1 MKLTN
6 NIGIPEPLAK
16 AIANSRKGYSKGEGV
31 DYSVTELIGPAHQRR
46 LIREH
51 QNNISEEAVDQI
63 WSLLG
68 TSVHYMIEM
77 AQEDQDYVSE
87 KRFFMSFNNKLISGQ
102 ADLVDKK
109 NGIIYDWKVTSAWTH
124 INGIKPDWEAQLN
137 LLKLLLEF
145 DNIQNEFP
153 EIQKLYIIA
162 IYRDWKKNDA
172 MRNPDYP
179 QKQVAM
185 LPVSMWRSEATRK
198 YLLERIEAHDS
209 VGIDDVCSDDERWHK
224 DDKYAVKKKTNKKAT
239 KLFNDESKARLFI
252 EDKKDMVIEFR
263 PGEDTRCLH
272 YCPVQQFCSHGKK
285 LNTLEK
291 VAA

>member
-31 DYSVTELIGPAHQRR
+31 DYSVTELISPAYLRR

-51 QNNISEEAVDQI
+51 QNSISEEAVDQI

-77 AQEDQDYVSE
+77 AQDDQDYISE
-87 KRFFMSFNNKLISGQ
+87 QRFFLRFYDRLISGQ
-102 ADLVDKK
+102 ADLIDTK
-109 NGIIYDWKVTSAWTH
+109 NRIIYDWKVTSAWTH
-124 INGIKPDWEAQLN
+124 LNGVKPEWEAQLN
-137 LLKLLLEF
+137 LLNLLYSKGKASNVGKAE
-145 DNIQNEFP
+145 E
-153 EIQKLYIIA
+153 LYIIA
-162 IYRDWKKNDA
+162 IYRDWKKTDA
-172 MRNPDYP
+172 LKNKDYP

-185 LPVSMWRSEATRK
+185 LPVNLWPLSSCER
-198 YLLERIEAHDS
+198 YLLSRIEAHDS
-209 VGIDDVCSDDERWHK
+209 VGIDDVCSEEERWHK

-239 KLFNDESKARLFI
+239 KLFNDESEARLFI

-272 YCPVQQFCSHGKK
+272 YCPVQKFCSHGKK

-291 VAA
+291 EAA

>member
-31 DYSVTELIGPAHQRR
+31 DYSVTELIGPAYQRR

-51 QNNISEEAVDQI
+51 QNSISEEAVDQI

-77 AQEDQDYVSE
+77 AQEDQNYISE
-87 KRFFMSFNNKLISGQ
+87 QRFFFRFYDRLISGQ
-102 ADLVDKK
+102 ADLIDTK
-109 NGIIYDWKVTSAWTH
+109 NKIIYDWKVTSAWTH
-124 INGIKPDWEAQLN
+124 LNGVKPEWEAQLN
-137 LLKLLLEF
+137 LLNLLYSKGKASNVGEA
-145 DNIQNEFP
+145 E
-153 EIQKLYIIA
+153 KLYIIA
-162 IYRDWKKNDA
+162 IYRDWKKTDA
-172 MRNPDYP
+172 LKNKDYP

-185 LPVSMWRSEATRK
+185 LPVNLWPLSSCER
-198 YLLERIEAHDS
+198 YLLSRIEAHDS

-239 KLFNDESKARLFI
+239 RVFNDESEARLFI

>member
-31 DYSVTELIGPAHQRR
+31 DYSVTELIGPAYQRR
-46 LIREH
+46 LIRKH
-51 QNNISEEAVDQI
+51 QNSISEEAVDQI

-77 AQEDQDYVSE
+77 AQEDQNYISE
-87 KRFFMSFNNKLISGQ
+87 QRFFFRFYDRLISGQ
-102 ADLVDKK
+102 ADLIDTK
-109 NGIIYDWKVTSAWTH
+109 NKIIYDWKVTSAWTH
-124 INGIKPDWEAQLN
+124 LNGVKPEWEAQLN
-137 LLKLLLEF
+137 LLNLLYSKGKASNVGEA
-145 DNIQNEFP
+145 E
-153 EIQKLYIIA
+153 KLYIIA
-162 IYRDWKKNDA
+162 IYRDWKKTDA
-172 MRNPDYP
+172 LKNKDYP

-185 LPVSMWRSEATRK
+185 LPVNLWPLSSCER
-198 YLLERIEAHDS
+198 YLLSRIEAHDS

-239 KLFNDESKARLFI
+239 RVFNDESEARLFI

>member
-16 AIANSRKGYSKGEGV
+16 AIANSRKGYSKGSS
-31 DYSVTELIGPAHQRR
+31 DYSVTELIGPAYQRR
-46 LIREH
+46 LMRE
-51 QNNISEEAVDQI
+51 NANDISEEAVDQI

-77 AQEDQDYVSE
+77 AQEDTNYISE
-87 KRFFMSFNNKLISGQ
+87 RRFYAPYHNKLISGK
-102 ADLVDKK
+102 AVLVDVKK
-109 NGIIYDWKVTSAWTH
+109 GIIYDWKVTSAWTH
-124 INGIKPDWEAQLN
+124 LNGIKPEWEAQLN
-137 LLKLLLEF
+137 LLKLLTEH
-145 DNIQNEFP
+145 DHTGDVPIIE
-153 EIQKLYIIA
+153 KLYIIA
-162 IYRDWKKNDA
+162 IYRDWKKTDA
-172 MRNPDYP
+172 MRNKDYP

-209 VGIDDVCSDDERWHK
+209 VGIDDVCSEEERWHK

-239 KLFNDESKARLFI
+239 KLFNDESEARLFI

>member
-6 NIGIPEPLAK
+6 NIGSPEPLAK
-16 AIANSRKGYSKGEGV
+16 AIANSRKGYSKGSS
-31 DYSVTELIGPAHQRR
+31 DYSVTELIGPAYQRR
-46 LIREH
+46 LMRE
-51 QNNISEEAVDQI
+51 NANDISEEAVDQI

-77 AQEDQDYVSE
+77 AQEDTNYISE
-87 KRFFMSFNNKLISGQ
+87 RRFYAPYHNKLISGQ
-102 ADLVDKK
+102 ADLVDVKK
-109 NGIIYDWKVTSAWTH
+109 GIIYDWKVTSAWTH
-124 INGIKPDWEAQLN
+124 LNGIKPEWEAQLN
-137 LLKLLLEF
+137 LLKLLTEH
-145 DNIQNEFP
+145 DHTGDVPIIE
-153 EIQKLYIIA
+153 KLYIIA
-162 IYRDWKKNDA
+162 IYRDWKKTDA
-172 MRNPDYP
+172 MRNKDYP

-209 VGIDDVCSDDERWHK
+209 VGIDDVCSEEERWHK

-239 KLFNDESKARLFI
+239 KLFNDESEARLFI